1 MLKTEI
7 NVYIETNWASVGVV
21 WDALKAV
28 IRGCIIQFAAHS
40 KKLKAQKLLALD
52 NSIKRIE
59 TKMKCQ
65 VTSSGL
71 RELTQQKYKYNIIL
85 SQKIDFSL
93 FRTRQT
99 YFESGDKAGKLLA
112 NSKHKE
118 CSSIIPSV
126 RSSRG
131 DIFTAA
137 TDINKTFKEFYI
149 DLYKSVSSS
158 TDEDS
163 SRFLEPLDLPKH
175 SNEQKQLLD
184 SDITLEEVMEV
195 IKALSRGKAPGPDGF
210 PAEFF
215 RDNVKELA
223 PLMLEVFMEAF
234 QREELPPTMSQ
245 ALISLILKK
254 DKDSSECKSYR
265 PILLILLD
273 IKILSKILTNHL
285 NNGTFS
291 CRNKKR

>member
-1 MLKTEI
+1 
-7 NVYIETNWASVGVV
+7 
-21 WDALKAV
+21 
-28 IRGCIIQFAAHS
+28 
-40 KKLKAQKLLALD
+40 
-52 NSIKRIE
+52 
-59 TKMKCQ
+59 
-65 VTSSGL
+65 
-71 RELTQQKYKYNIIL
+71 
-85 SQKIDFSL
+85 
-93 FRTRQT
+93 
-99 YFESGDKAGKLLA
+99 
-112 NSKHKE
+112 
-118 CSSIIPSV
+118 
-126 RSSRG
+126 
-131 DIFTAA
+131 
-137 TDINKTFKEFYI
+137 
-149 DLYKSVSSS
+149 
-158 TDEDS
+158 
-163 SRFLEPLDLPKH
+163 
-175 SNEQKQLLD
+175 
-184 SDITLEEVMEV
+184 MEV